1 MIQPLPHSRLPDM
14 IPGLDARPSAF
25 PRLDRAFDA
34 IERALAQL
42 GIEDPASLRTP
53 RPIEE
58 VLHAN
63 ALPDGTMLVLNPTEL
78 RAAEMDVEET
88 VRDERLG
95 GSVFVSL
102 PDPEELG
109 ERARGLR
116 ELGSTA
122 VTIGFNPSLRPA
134 PAARLG
140 RVQQVPLPLNLRS
153 YRFLCADTPGF
164 RVLVV
169 TRQLW
174 GGGWI
179 GLWSGNDALIDEF
192 RDVPADVARGAGHDV
207 PDRSPPVPPLEG
219 VERPEDV
226 WAQAK
231 DLRAYRVIRE
241 AELREIARAAALRG
255 VQLRRE
261 RDRKK
266 RVEAGN

>member
-1 MIQPLPHSRLPDM
+1 MIQPLPHSRLPEM

-42 GIEDPASLRTP
+42 GVEDPASLRSP

-58 VLHAN
+58 VLHER
-63 ALPDGTMLVLNPTEL
+63 ALPEGTMLVLDPHEL
-78 RAAEMDVEET
+78 RAAELDVEDT

-95 GSVFVSL
+95 GSVYVSL
-102 PDPEELG
+102 PDPEDLG

-116 ELGSTA
+116 ELGSVARTF
-122 VTIGFNPSLRPA
+122 GFNPSLRPA

-140 RVQQVPLPLNLRS
+140 KVTQVPLPLHLRS

-174 GGGWI
+174 GGGCI
-179 GLWSGNDALIDEF
+179 GLWTGNDQLIDEF
-192 RDVPADVARGAGHDV
+192 RDVVAQVAQGAGHDV
-207 PDRSPPVPPLEG
+207 PDAAPPVPPLEG
-219 VERPEDV
+219 IECAADV
-226 WAQAK
+226 WEQAK
-231 DLRAYRVIRE
+231 QLRAYRVVRE

-261 RDRKK
+261 REAKK
-266 RVEAGN
+266 RAAAG

>member
-1 MIQPLPHSRLPDM
+1 MIQPLPHSSLPDM

-34 IERALAQL
+34 VERALAQL

-58 VLHAN
+58 VLHDR
-63 ALPDGTMLVLNPTEL
+63 ALPEGTMLVLNPTEI
-78 RAAEMDVEET
+78 RAAEIDIEDT

-95 GSVFVSL
+95 GSVFLSL

-116 ELGSTA
+116 EIGSVARTF
-122 VTIGFNPSLRPA
+122 GFNASLRPM

-140 RVQQVPLPLNLRS
+140 KVTQVPLPLHLRS

-164 RVLVV
+164 RVLLI

-174 GGGWI
+174 GGGCI
-179 GLWSGNDALIDEF
+179 GLWTGNDLLIDEF
-192 RDVPADVARGAGHDV
+192 RDVVAEVAHGAGHEVSDA
-207 PDRSPPVPPLEG
+207 SPSVPPLEG
-219 VERPEDV
+219 IESAADV
-226 WAQAK
+226 WKQAEE
-231 DLRAYRVIRE
+231 LRAYRVVRE

-261 RDRKK
+261 REAK
-266 RVEAGN
+266 RRAAAG